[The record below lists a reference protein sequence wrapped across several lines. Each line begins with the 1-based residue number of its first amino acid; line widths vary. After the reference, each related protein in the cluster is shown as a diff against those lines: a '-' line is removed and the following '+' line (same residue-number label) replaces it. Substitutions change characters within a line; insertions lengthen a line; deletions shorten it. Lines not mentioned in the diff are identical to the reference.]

1 MWNKPTEAKPAG
13 KASNAPA
20 SPANSSPVI
29 SQPASSAPSSD
40 TTSQA
45 PTYALT
51 TSSAPSIRASA
62 NAANADSLFGAG
74 ITVHGEISGTSDLY
88 IEGNA
93 QGKIRLPGS
102 KITVGPRGK
111 VQSDIEAREIIIEGT
126 VQGNLKADESVLLG
140 ASSRVQGGV
149 LSPRITI
156 ADGAS
161 FRGKVEMTRGAKT
174 APQSESETSKE
185 NVTRVPLASRAKEA

>member
-1 MWNKPTEAKPAG
+1 
-13 KASNAPA
+13 
-20 SPANSSPVI
+20 
-29 SQPASSAPSSD
+29 
-40 TTSQA
+40 
-45 PTYALT
+45 
-51 TSSAPSIRASA
+51 
-62 NAANADSLFGAG
+62 LFGAG

-88 IEGNA
+88 IEGNT

-111 VQSDIEAREIIIEGT
+111 VQSDIEAREIIIEGA

>member
-20 SPANSSPVI
+20 SPANSSPMT
-29 SQPASSAPSSD
+29 SQPASTAPSSD

>member
-20 SPANSSPVI
+20 SPTNSSPMT
-29 SQPASSAPSSD
+29 SQPASTAPSSD

-126 VQGNLKADESVLLG
+126 VQGNLKADE
-140 ASSRVQGGV
+140 
-149 LSPRITI
+149 I
-156 ADGAS
+156 
-161 FRGKVEMTRGAKT
+161 E
-174 APQSESETSKE
+174 
-185 NVTRVPLASRAKEA
+185 